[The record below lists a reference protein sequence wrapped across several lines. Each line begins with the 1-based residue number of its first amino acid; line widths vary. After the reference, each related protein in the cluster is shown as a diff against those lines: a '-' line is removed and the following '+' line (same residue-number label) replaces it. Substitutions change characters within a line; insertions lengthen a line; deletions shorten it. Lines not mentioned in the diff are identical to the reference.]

1 MSSFANYQTSMGEV
15 AQSPRQQS
23 LLSDMQARLEKN
35 ASRAEGQLKD
45 AKYDAILS
53 AGLAMMGGTSLADG
67 IARAAQTGGATF
79 LAGKQSA
86 NKAIDSAEQAELS
99 FREYEM
105 ALDSRNQEL
114 ADKKFNDFM
123 ENTIRLQKAT
133 GSSGSGAYDKALI
146 RIQNDPFIKNK
157 FAVLNSDTVSA
168 EERQSAINDINARS
182 MQIYEGFGVADMYQ
196 PYNETPAPVAAEEP
210 GLFSRLFGSGN
221 RTSPA
226 EDPLSIR

>member
-1 MSSFANYQTSMGEV
+1 
-15 AQSPRQQS
+15 
-23 LLSDMQARLEKN
+23 MQARLEKT
-35 ASRAEGQLKD
+35 AGRAEGQLKD

-86 NKAIDSAEQAELS
+86 NKAIDSAEKAELS

-146 RIQNDPFIKNK
+146 RIQNDQFIKSNLQIVNDPLK
-157 FAVLNSDTVSA
+157 TPEEKQQAVDY
-168 EERQSAINDINARS
+168 INTRS
-182 MQIYEGFGVADMYQ
+182 HQIYEGFGVGDKFQ
-196 PYNETPAPVAAEEP
+196 PYNVPPAPVAAEEP